1 MKKQIL
7 DTIIYNGVRY
17 ELKDSPLYSYLVRF
31 GYNPFY
37 SPRSSCTRGYIAQWE
52 IKEGKLFLIDFI
64 GFLRRKNKVDLSY
77 LFPNKTEVLADWI
90 SEFVSI
96 VVNDNSTEPKE
107 KIMYLGFIK
116 GVLIEFNESQK
127 GFIDLN
133 NLDDDGNDLP
143 F

>member
-17 ELKDSPLYSYLVRF
+17 ELKNSPLYSYLVRF

-37 SPRSSCTRGYIAQWE
+37 SPRSSCTLGYIAQWE

-64 GFLRRKNKVDLSY
+64 GFLRRKNKVDILY

-90 SEFVSI
+90 SEVI
-96 VVNDNSTEPKE
+96 TVVVNDNLPEPNDKL
-107 KIMYLGFIK
+107 KYLGFIK

-127 GFIDLN
+127 GFINLN
-133 NLDDDGNDLP
+133 DSDDVNDLP

>member
-17 ELKDSPLYSYLVRF
+17 ELKYSPLYSYLVRF

-52 IKEGKLFLIDFI
+52 RKEGKLFLIDFI
-64 GFLRRKNKVDLSY
+64 GFLRRKNKVDISY

-90 SEFVSI
+90 SEYSC
-96 VVNDNSTEPKE
+96 
-107 KIMYLGFIK
+107 
-116 GVLIEFNESQK
+116 
-127 GFIDLN
+127 
-133 NLDDDGNDLP
+133 
-143 F
+143 

>member
-1 MKKQIL
+1 M
-7 DTIIYNGVRY
+7 
-17 ELKDSPLYSYLVRF
+17 
-31 GYNPFY
+31 
-37 SPRSSCTRGYIAQWE
+37 
-52 IKEGKLFLIDFI
+52 
-64 GFLRRKNKVDLSY
+64 RRKNKVDISY

-96 VVNDNSTEPKE
+96 VVNDNSTEPLK

-116 GVLIEFNESQK
+116 GVLIEFDESPK

-133 NLDDDGNDLP
+133 NFDADDLP